1 MEGKPVMKSNSK
13 MIDSVMWNSM
23 SDKEKIEYLHE
34 ILINQEYELKSIQS
48 QLKFLLI
55 LSGASF
61 LSIISLLFTVLF
73 HLV

>member
-1 MEGKPVMKSNSK
+1 MKSNSK